1 MKKTWVKALFTGTLF
16 FAVERF
22 CHKQTHGFRP
32 YKFHSD
38 LTYNPAW
45 DIPPL
50 SLEEERRVEEILSQ
64 PFYFL
69 GSGGESYAFI
79 SKDRHFVLKVFKHH
93 HMRTTSWV
101 DQIPLPRWIEPLQE
115 RYKEKRIDRQNTL
128 FTSCLLAYN
137 RLKQQTGLVYLHL
150 NKTSHLNKTLSLF
163 DPIGILHLVDLDK
176 IEFALQEAATSAYPT
191 LAYLV
196 ETQEIEGAKVRLK
209 SLLDL
214 TISRCKAGVADHDAR
229 KRNFGFVGEKAIE
242 LDLGSFSLNED
253 LKIPQNTNR
262 IFLYETIKL
271 RTWVKKYHPELT
283 DFLEEKVR
291 EYLHSNS

>member
-1 MKKTWVKALFTGTLF
+1 MKKVFVKTLLIATLF

-22 CHKQTHGFRP
+22 CHKQTQGFRLH
-32 YKFHSD
+32 KFHSD

-50 SLEEERRVEEILSQ
+50 SLEASSQVETILSQ

-69 GSGGESYAFI
+69 ASGGESYAFI
-79 SKDRHFVLKVFKHH
+79 SQDRQFVLKVFKHH
-93 HMRTTSWV
+93 HMRTNSWV
-101 DQIPLPRWIEPLQE
+101 DKLPLPHWMTPLQKK
-115 RYKEKRIDRQNTL
+115 YKESRINRQTTL

-137 RLKQQTGLVYLHL
+137 RLKEQTGLIYLHL

-163 DPIGILHLVDLDK
+163 DPIGILHRIDLDK
-176 IEFALQEAATSAYPT
+176 IEFALQKAATPAYPT
-191 LAYLV
+191 LAHLV
-196 ETQEIEGAKVRLK
+196 EIQELEKAKVRLK

-214 TISRCKAGVADHDAR
+214 TIARCKAGVADHDAR
-229 KRNFGFVGEKAIE
+229 KRNFGFVGENAIE
-242 LDLGSFSLNED
+242 LDLGSFSINEA
-253 LKIPQNTNR
+253 LKTTQNTHR

-271 RTWVKKYHPELT
+271 RSWIKKYHPELT

-291 EYLHSNS
+291 ESLNSNS